1 MTGNWWFLEYFM
13 NCIDIFYLVN
23 SLGMF
28 FCIFF
33 NSRTRYNEPP
43 APRCFYVVK

>member
-1 MTGNWWFLEYFM
+1 MDLNRDLLFKKLPSCFLK
-13 NCIDIFYLVN
+13 LVN
-23 SLGMF
+23 SLAIF